1 MLSTHRLWLTFVAVS
16 VEVEDAVAGL
26 RSSAVSAAVSSAIL
40 YVRFHF
46 EPASSIIDV

>member
-26 RSSAVSAAVSSAIL
+26 RSSAVSAAVSRAIL

-46 EPASSIIDV
+46 EPASSISDV